1 MSESSNTTRRSPLVA
16 VILSLLATG
25 LGHIYCGRIVAGL
38 ALFFASFLLAP
49 AALAAALAGLS
60 LPVMAG
66 LALAIAIVI
75 GAYVVSIIGS
85 YWTARKLQRAYE
97 PRDYNRP
104 IVYVL
109 FILVALTYP
118 ALAVTQIRA
127 NLLEAFYIPA
137 AGMTPNILLGDH
149 ILVNKLTYRLRAPER
164 GDLIVFRSPKDR
176 RLTWIKRVIG
186 LPGDTV
192 ELKNNEVFV
201 NDRKLERDRVPA
213 SSLPALPEQGDV
225 YAEINSGR
233 RYKILLGAEP
243 ARTATNYAK
252 TKVPEG
258 ACFVLGD
265 SRDNSTDSRDDAV
278 GFVPLGDI
286 LGQVE
291 FIYCPAESWARFG
304 AYRD

>member
-1 MSESSNTTRRSPLVA
+1 MTESPATTSRNPLVA
-16 VILSLLATG
+16 VVLSLLATG
-25 LGHIYCGRIVAGL
+25 LGHIYCGQIVAGL
-38 ALFFASFLLAP
+38 LLFFASFLLAP
-49 AALAAALAGLS
+49 AALAAALARLS

-66 LALAIAIVI
+66 LALAIAVVI
-75 GAYVVSIIGS
+75 GAYVYSVVGS
-85 YWTARKLQRAYE
+85 YRAARKLQGAYE
-97 PRDYNRP
+97 LRDYNRP

-109 FILVALTYP
+109 FILMALTYP

-149 ILVNKLTYRLRAPER
+149 ILVNKLTYGLRAPER

-186 LPGDTV
+186 LPGDTG
-192 ELKNNEVFV
+192 ELKNNEVSV
-201 NDRKLERDRVPA
+201 NDRELERDGAPA
-213 SSLPALPEQGDV
+213 SSLAALPEPGEG

-233 RYKILLGAEP
+233 RYQILLGAEP
-243 ARTATNYAK
+243 VRTANFAK
-252 TKVPEG
+252 AKVPEG

-291 FIYCPAESWARFG
+291 FIYCP
-304 AYRD
+304 

>member
-1 MSESSNTTRRSPLVA
+1 MNGSPAPTSRSPLAA
-16 VILSLLATG
+16 VVLSLLATG

-38 ALFFASFLLAP
+38 LLFFASFLLAP
-49 AALAAALAGLS
+49 AALLAALAGLS
-60 LPVMAG
+60 LAVMAG
-66 LALAIAIVI
+66 LALAIAVVI
-75 GAYVVSIIGS
+75 GAYVYSVVGS
-85 YWTARKLQRAYE
+85 CRAARKLQGAYE
-97 PRDYNRP
+97 LRDYNRP

-149 ILVNKLTYRLRAPER
+149 ILVNKLTYRLRALER

-201 NDRKLERDRVPA
+201 NDRKLERDRVPP
-213 SSLPALPEQGDV
+213 SSLPTLPEPGEV
-225 YAEINSGR
+225 YAETNSGR

-243 ARTATNYAK
+243 AESANFAK
-252 TKVPEG
+252 AKVPEG

-265 SRDNSTDSRDDAV
+265 SRDNSTDSRDAAV

-286 LGQVE
+286 LGHVE
-291 FIYCPAESWARFG
+291 FIYCPAESWSRFG